1 VSGNPT
7 REERGAPGG
16 HPWRDDLLL
25 LAAAL
30 IIRVLHGLAIRA
42 EPLFEYPQIDANAF
56 WETARALVHGAGPE
70 GVFYKPPLLAHL
82 LALFIRV
89 FGENPGTARLALL
102 GLSALA
108 APLTARLARPLL
120 GRWWALAAGGVV
132 ALYAPAVFYGAELLP
147 ATLALLLNLVTLLCL
162 VRAEAAR
169 REGQPD
175 TARRAQVATRGE
187 HPGTARRAQVAT
199 QGEHTG
205 SARRAP
211 VRSHGHLW
219 FIAAGLALGLSALA
233 RPTILLFLPLL
244 LIRYRRRQLRS
255 GALLLLATAAL
266 AVAPATIH
274 NARHGDSVLISSN
287 GGINFYMGNHA
298 QADGRSARAP
308 ELPTEPRAAARVAR
322 MIAEGQAGCELRP
335 SEVSQHWVR
344 RGIHAITHSP
354 GRALGLEIRKLYYAL
369 NNRDIADNIDFVAIQ
384 EVSAPLRVLPLR
396 FGILFVF
403 ALPGILILRRRPA
416 GRLLLLYGATV
427 LAALLLFFVVGR
439 FRLPLLPVMAIG
451 AVAGARRMTTALREG
466 FGRLVPLLLLLLA
479 GGVITF
485 SSLWGVGEDRSWHYY
500 YLCGDAFY
508 RQGNTSEA
516 ILSYEESLTRNP
528 RVAPTLNALAYAY
541 AEAGIRL
548 ERAETLARSALS
560 LSHARR
566 RHYLDTLG
574 WVLYKQAELEA
585 AATAFEEAIELF
597 PPGEERFRVEALEHL
612 ALVREAQGR
621 EPEAERLRSEAR
633 MIDDQQGRRH

>member
-1 VSGNPT
+1 MSGNPT
-7 REERGAPGG
+7 REECGPGG
-16 HPWRDDLLL
+16 GRAWRDDLLL

-30 IIRVLHGLAIRA
+30 IIRVLHGLAIRS
-42 EPLFEYPQIDANAF
+42 EPLFEYPQIDASAF

-82 LALFIRV
+82 LALLMRV
-89 FGENPGTARLALL
+89 FGESPGTARLALL

-120 GRWWALAAGGVV
+120 GRWWALTAGGVV

-175 TARRAQVATRGE
+175 TARRAQVAT
-187 HPGTARRAQVAT
+187 

-205 SARRAP
+205 TARRAP

-274 NARHGDSVLISSN
+274 NVRHGDSVLISSN

-322 MIAEGQAGCELRP
+322 VIAEGQAGRELRP

-354 GRALGLEIRKLYYAL
+354 GRALGLEIRKLYYAV
-369 NNRDIADNIDFVAIQ
+369 NNRDTADNIDFVAIQ

-485 SSLWGVGEDRSWHYY
+485 SSLWGVGQDRSWHYY

-516 ILSYEESLTRNP
+516 ILAYEESLTRNL

-541 AEAGIRL
+541 AEAGTRL

-560 LSHARR
+560 LSPARR

-574 WVLYKQAELEA
+574 WVLYKQADLEA

-621 EPEAERLRSEAR
+621 ELEAERLRSEAR
-633 MIDDQQGRRH
+633 RIDDQQGRRH